1 MAEYKIWK
9 ETALPGSLEAHSIY
23 LIAPAAKPDYVEVY
37 VTGAAGTTVKRV
49 IGQDDVQ
56 ALIDASISGLGAGI
70 EIVADI
76 AARNAL
82 SPTANIQVLVLDASA
97 DATVTSGAATYVY
110 NAGTSAW
117 VKIAEHESMDVTL
130 NWAGIVGRPTSSVAD
145 IDDAVAKR
153 HTHANKTQLDKVG
166 EDGNGKL
173 TYNGA
178 LPVIAWNSTG
188 W

>member
-9 ETALPGSLEAHSIY
+9 ETALPGTLEAHSIY

-56 ALIDASISGLGAGI
+56 ALIDASISDLGAI
-70 EIVADI
+70 EVVADI
-76 AARNAL
+76 AARDAL

-97 DATVTSGAATYVY
+97 DATVVSGAATYIY
-110 NAGTSAW
+110 NFGTSAW
-117 VKIAEHESMDVTL
+117 IKIAEHESMDVTL
-130 NWAGIVGRPTSSVAD
+130 NWSDIVGRPSSTVEE
-145 IDDAVAKR
+145 IDDAVTKR
-153 HTHANKTQLDKVG
+153 HTHANKTELDKVG
-166 EDGNGKL
+166 EDVNGKL

>member
-9 ETALPGSLEAHSIY
+9 ETALPGTLEAHSIY

-56 ALIDASISGLGAGI
+56 ALIDASISDLGAI
-70 EIVADI
+70 EVVADI
-76 AARNAL
+76 AARDAL

-97 DATVTSGAATYVY
+97 DATVASGAATYIY

-117 VKIAEHESMDVTL
+117 IKIAEHESMDVAL
-130 NWAGIVGRPTSSVAD
+130 NWSDIVGRPSSTVEE
-145 IDDAVAKR
+145 IDDAVTKR
-153 HTHANKTQLDKVG
+153 HTHANKTELDKVG
-166 EDGNGKL
+166 EDVNGKL

>member
-9 ETALPGSLEAHSIY
+9 ETALPGALEAHSIY
-23 LIAPAAKPDYVEVY
+23 LIAPAARPDYVEIY
-37 VTGAAGTTVKRV
+37 VTGAAPSTVKRV
-49 IGQDDVQ
+49 ITQSDVQ
-56 ALIDASISGLGAGI
+56 TLIDTAVSGLASI

-76 AARNAL
+76 AARDAL
-82 SPTANIQVLVLDASA
+82 VPTTNVQVLVQDASA
-97 DATVTSGAATYVY
+97 DATVTSGAATYIY
-110 NAGTSAW
+110 NSSTSAW
-117 VKIAEHESMDVTL
+117 LKIAEHESMDVTIDWTDIQ
-130 NWAGIVGRPTSSVAD
+130 NRPASSVAD

-153 HTHANKTQLDKVG
+153 HAHTNKTELDKIG
-166 EDGNGKL
+166 ETAGGRL